1 MRILPVLNLV
11 KIRKKRRTS
20 GAKSARQSTRYLL
33 EGIGSVLTILGVVSF
48 LMAAYLYAGLVS
60 DLPSLDAVP
69 LMLNP
74 VNGTIL
80 SPTILT
86 DSSGEHEIYRM
97 EIPGWQRKILP
108 IDPMQPDFI
117 STQLVRLTV
126 SSTQPDFW
134 QSSGVNWQKLTASQ
148 PSTIAE
154 HLVSSLLLEQE
165 PASLRRALR
174 MRLLALQLTA
184 KYGHS
189 QILDW
194 YLNSLEYGHQAYG
207 APSAARLFL
216 NKPVSQ
222 LTISESALL
231 IASSRTPALNPI
243 DSPAAALENRDQLL
257 QQFFQNGII
266 NQEELKASLEE
277 KLSMQQNVEYP
288 ESKAPAFTR
297 LALQQAYDQL
307 GRQRVERGGLVIRT
321 SMDYDL
327 QTQARCTVQVQLQH
341 LTGINALDEEKCKA
355 ARLLPALPPGTSL
368 LSDDVRASAVL
379 LDVKTG
385 QVLAVVGDQDNQG
398 NEQVLQRHAPGSLLT
413 PFVAITAFSRGF
425 NPSSLVWDA
434 PGMLDAS
441 LSSFQNPDGKSHGA
455 LRLRTA
461 LANDYV
467 LPLAQVMLQVGPQN
481 IWRLLEPLGFTSL
494 ANQQADASVLFKGG
508 DLNPLELGW
517 AYGVFANLGEQIGI
531 RGQNGNISPIII
543 LSIAD
548 SDGIEVWSAPQPE
561 SQAVLSQPLAYLV
574 HHILSD
580 ENARRESLG
589 YPNPLAIDRPAGAK
603 IGQAEN
609 GTQSWIAGY
618 APQVSLVTW
627 IGYPQSD
634 EKYPPINPRWT
645 AGLWQTII
653 QYSLQNQPVVDWNL
667 PNGVVSRDVCDPSGL
682 LPTVDCPNVVKEVF
696 LSGNEPTAYDNLYQ
710 VIAVNRETNRLATVF
725 TPLALVEERTYLN
738 VPAQARDWARAN
750 GLPIAPT
757 DYDLIQAPPMTED
770 VHISSPQSL
779 SYVNGKVI
787 IQGTAAGEGFS
798 SYRLQ
803 VGEGLNPRNWTEI
816 GGQQTAPVTDG
827 MLGEWITEKDGLYAL
842 RLTVTRQ
849 DQHVE
854 NAIIQ
859 LTVDNT
865 PPRVN
870 LVSPSDGA
878 EISSNTSVLIQA
890 EAQDAAGISKVEW
903 LIDGVVEAET
913 LQSPYNYFWQPE
925 QGKHSLH
932 VRAYD
937 MAGNSAESPVVQVS
951 VQ

>member
-1 MRILPVLNLV
+1 LRILHVLNLV
-11 KIRKKRRTS
+11 KIRKNQRTAR
-20 GAKSARQSTRYLL
+20 AKSARQSTRYLL
-33 EGIGSVLTILGVVSF
+33 EGIGAVLTILGVASF
-48 LMAAYLYAGLVS
+48 LVAAYLYAGLVS
-60 DLPSLDAVP
+60 DLPSTDAIP

-74 VNGTIL
+74 VNGSVL

-97 EIPGWQRKILP
+97 EIPGWQRKMFP
-108 IDPMQPDFI
+108 IDPLQPDFI

-134 QSSGVNWQKLTASQ
+134 QSSGVNGQKLTASQ

-154 HLVSSLLLEQE
+154 HLASNLLLEQE
-165 PASLRRALR
+165 PTSLRRALR

-189 QILDW
+189 QILEW

-216 NKPVSQ
+216 DRPVSQ

-257 QQFFQNGII
+257 HQFAENGII
-266 NQEELKASLEE
+266 NQEELKTGLEE
-277 KLSMQQNVEYP
+277 KLSLQKSVEFP
-288 ESKAPAFTR
+288 ESIAPAFTR

-327 QTQARCTVQVQLQH
+327 QVQARCAAQVQLQH
-341 LTGINALDEEKCKA
+341 LTGSNALDEEKCKA
-355 ARLLPALPPGTSL
+355 ARSLPALPPGTSL
-368 LSDDVRASAVL
+368 LSDDVRASAAL
-379 LDVKTG
+379 MDVKTG
-385 QVLAVVGDQDNQG
+385 QVLAVVGDLDNQG
-398 NEQVLQRHAPGSLLT
+398 NEQILQRHSPGSLLT
-413 PFVAITAFSRGF
+413 PFVTVTAFSRGF

-441 LSSFQNPDGKSHGA
+441 LSPFQNPDGKSHGA

-467 LPLAQVMLQVGPQN
+467 LPLAQIMIQVGPQN

-494 ANQQADASVLFKGG
+494 ANQQADASVIFKGG
-508 DLNPLELGW
+508 EMNPLELGW
-517 AYGVFANLGEQIGI
+517 AYNVFANLGEQIGI
-531 RGQNGNISPIII
+531 RSQNGNITPVII
-543 LSIAD
+543 LSIID
-548 SDGIEVWSAPQPE
+548 SGGKEIWSAPQPE

-589 YPNPLAIDRPAGAK
+589 YPNPLEIGRPAGVK

-618 APQVSLVTW
+618 VPQVSLVTW
-627 IGYPQSD
+627 IGYPQSG
-634 EKYPPINPRWT
+634 EENPPINPRWT
-645 AGLWQTII
+645 AGLWQALI
-653 QYSLQNQPVVDWNL
+653 QYSLQNQPVADWSL

-710 VIAVNRETNRLATVF
+710 VVAVNRETNRLATVF
-725 TPLALVEERTYLN
+725 TPLELVEERTYLN
-738 VPAQARDWARAN
+738 IPEQARDWARAS

-757 DYDLIQAPPMTED
+757 DYDLIQAPPMTSD
-770 VHISSPQSL
+770 VRISSPQSL

-787 IQGTAAGEGFS
+787 IEGSAAGESFS

-803 VGEGLNPRNWTEI
+803 VGEGLNPRTWTEI
-816 GGQQTAPVTDG
+816 GSQQTSPVTG
-827 MLGEWITEKDGLYAL
+827 GVLGEWITGKDGLYAL
-842 RLTVTRQ
+842 RLSVTRQ
-849 DQHVE
+849 DQRVE

-865 PPRVN
+865 PPQVS
-870 LVSPSDGA
+870 LVSPSYGA
-878 EISSNTSVLIQA
+878 EISSKTSVLMQA

-913 LQSPYNYFWQPE
+913 LQAPFNYFWQAE
-925 QGKHSLH
+925 KGKHSLS
-932 VRAYD
+932 VRVYD
-937 MAGNSAESPVVQVS
+937 TAGNSAESPAVQVN